1 MRGQKNLESKGTFFI
16 LIIVVAVLTL
26 ALAALAGYLFLV
38 QGTPGTQ
45 AEANLNPGQA
55 EEELKPENAVRLSL
69 YDSKKYFNLKNE
81 DTKNEDTK
89 KIAVIQVSV
98 YLKCIDKL
106 KTDKKA
112 NVEEMVTAY
121 TPEIQEKVMR
131 FFMNLTLEEVKNPE
145 VFDSA
150 KESLKTQINEILN
163 TGRKEPEKIVYEVI
177 FSEWFY
183 Q

>member
-1 MRGQKNLESKGTFFI
+1 MRGQENLESKGTFFI

-38 QGTPGTQ
+38 QGTPGTH
-45 AEANLNPGQA
+45 AEANLNTGQA
-55 EEELKPENAVRLSL
+55 EEELKPENAIRLSL

-81 DTKNEDTK
+81 DPK

-112 NVEEMVTAY
+112 NVEELVTAY

>member
-38 QGTPGTQ
+38 QGTPGTH

-55 EEELKPENAVRLSL
+55 EEDLKPEEAVRLPL

-81 DTKNEDTK
+81 DPK

-98 YLKCIDKL
+98 YLKCIGKL